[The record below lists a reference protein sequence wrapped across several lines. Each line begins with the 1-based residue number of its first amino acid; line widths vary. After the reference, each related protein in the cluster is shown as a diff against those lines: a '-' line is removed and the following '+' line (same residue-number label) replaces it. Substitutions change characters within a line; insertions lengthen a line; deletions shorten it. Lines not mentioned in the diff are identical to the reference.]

1 MSAAAMRRALS
12 CACRPISSDPPASE
26 EIKLKQSYKGL
37 VALAIV
43 LFVFSRLTEG
53 FIVPIAYVSGAS
65 EALVYQYI
73 IGSCSF
79 VLTLLA
85 ARLIKQELI
94 HGYIERSLNT
104 KVPALIGG
112 ISTGFVIFFGICAIL
127 SLVFDRNI
135 SALIATLAGSACL
148 LGFALK
154 DFAVALFAGI
164 TLNLEKSYRVGDI
177 IKVGDKQGTVDQI
190 TWRNTILA
198 SADRTTIIPNISLL
212 KQVIQN
218 LNKPE
223 SISKRSVE
231 LLIDYDVSVESVER
245 ILYAGALGASGVT
258 HAKPPAVFATRM
270 LPDGVQY
277 EVIFFIAN
285 SGDAKRSEHA
295 VIKNILE
302 SMRKADIMVAMPKRG
317 SVEGVIRSKIS
328 NRSSDL
334 FYLLQQVQVLRDFP
348 REVCMRISELL
359 IARRYPTGARVV
371 QFGES
376 RNSLFIVAEGIVK
389 SSTTDQE
396 DKLLEE
402 NFIATEFF
410 GRRSL
415 FGFLPQGASVHTQAD
430 TLLYE
435 FNQFALQTLLIE
447 YPELIHSF
455 ANNLA
460 HIRWKRSQSNKPG
473 ELPRADE
480 IQHLVELYRGQ
491 IEANYGGKLTAL
503 LA

>member
-1 MSAAAMRRALS
+1 M
-12 CACRPISSDPPASE
+12 
-26 EIKLKQSYKGL
+26 KQSYRGL

-53 FIVPIAYVSGAS
+53 FIVPIAYVSGAA
-65 EALVYQYI
+65 ETTVYQYI
-73 IGSCSF
+73 IGACAF
-79 VLTLLA
+79 VLTLLT

-94 HGYIERSLNT
+94 HGYIERSLNA

-112 ISTGFVIFFGICAIL
+112 ISSGFVIFLGICAIL

-135 SALIATLAGSACL
+135 SALIATLAGSAAL

-164 TLNLEKSYRVGDI
+164 TLNLEKSYRVGDTI
-177 IKVGDKQGTVDQI
+177 RVGDKQGIVDQI

-223 SISKRSVE
+223 SVSKRSVE

-258 HAKPPAVFATRM
+258 HVEPPTVLATKM

-277 EVIFFIAN
+277 EVAFFIAN
-285 SGDAKRSEHA
+285 IGDGKRSAHA
-295 VIKNILE
+295 VIKSILE
-302 SMRKADIMVAMPKRG
+302 SMRKADIMVAMPKHG
-317 SVEGVIRSKIS
+317 SVEGVMRSKIS

-334 FYLLQQVQVLRDFP
+334 FYLLQQVQILRDFP
-348 REVCMRISELL
+348 REVCLRISELL
-359 IARRYPTGARVV
+359 IARRYPAGARVV
-371 QFGES
+371 NFGE
-376 RNSLFIVAEGIVK
+376 NTHSLFIVAEGIVK
-389 SSTTDQE
+389 SSKADQE
-396 DKLLEE
+396 DKLIEE

-415 FGFLPQGASVHTQAD
+415 FGFLPQGASIYTQAD

-435 FNQFALQTLLIE
+435 FNQFALQTLLNE
-447 YPELIHSF
+447 YPEMIHSF

-473 ELPRADE
+473 DLPRTDE
-480 IQHLVELYRGQ
+480 IQHMVEMYRGQ
-491 IEANYGGKLTAL
+491 IEANYGGKLA
-503 LA
+503 